1 MVVEAT
7 LNTGAVPKELSSD
20 AGYYSA
26 RAMDEL
32 HALELG
38 LFIAPEKTRHG

>member
-1 MVVEAT
+1 MVVVAT

-26 RAMDEL
+26 RAVEEL
-32 HALELG
+32 CALG
-38 LFIAPEKTRHG
+38 VDPPRHQA